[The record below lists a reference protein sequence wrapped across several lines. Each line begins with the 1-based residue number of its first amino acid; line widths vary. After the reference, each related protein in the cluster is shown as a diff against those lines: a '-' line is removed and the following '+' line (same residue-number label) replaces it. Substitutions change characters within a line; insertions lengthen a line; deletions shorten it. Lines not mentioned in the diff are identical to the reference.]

1 MKIFINLP
9 TWLGDSV
16 MASAALR
23 LIFSHFERLSQIN
36 ATNFGEIQNANNT
49 EQSTDTKH
57 TESTPINAQN
67 TNQTRQNTRTQNT
80 EQPKAT
86 QNLKFVLYGSFVAC
100 ELFKAC
106 DNVEIFVQTPKKK
119 GILGALARFKD
130 FRKLARIWGE
140 FNYAFSF
147 RSAFSARFMLF
158 LLRSKHKFIFD
169 KKQNKDAHQVLKYL
183 AFIENTLQIKAA
195 SDELFLPTPKFSTLQ
210 ASEQKILLEKFGVKK
225 DKKLL
230 GINAGAKYG
239 LAKCWE
245 REYFA
250 QVGLEFNKTHE
261 ILIFGVSTE
270 QEICDGI
277 ESWLA
282 QHSVKAHNLCA
293 KTDIK
298 ELSQLISALDLFISN
313 DSGAM
318 HIAAAYKTPTIAV
331 FGPTRFTQTSP
342 WHNENAKLIHL
353 NLACMPCMK
362 RVCPLKHHACM
373 KELKPELVIN
383 AAKGL
388 LAR

>member
-1 MKIFINLP
+1 
-9 TWLGDSV
+9 

-36 ATNFGEIQNANNT
+36 AANLSEIQSANNT
-49 EQSTDTKH
+49 EQSA
-57 TESTPINAQN
+57 TPAQKRINA
-67 TNQTRQNTRTQNT
+67 TNIKSNGTHNPQENAHNNN
-80 EQPKAT
+80 PA

-106 DNVEIFVQTPKKK
+106 ENVEIFVQTPKKK

-130 FRKLARIWGE
+130 FRKLAQIWGE
-140 FNYAFSF
+140 FDYAFSF

-158 LLRSKHKFIFD
+158 LLRAKHKFIFD

-183 AFIENTLQIKAA
+183 AFIENTLQIKAT
-195 SDELFLPTPKFSTLQ
+195 SDELFLPTPAFKDLQ

-250 QVGLEFNKTHE
+250 QVAFEFSKTHE
-261 ILIFGVSTE
+261 ILIFGVSLE
-270 QEICDGI
+270 QEICDDI

-342 WHNENAKLIHL
+342 WRNENAKLIHL

-388 LAR
+388 LAK

>member
-1 MKIFINLP
+1 
-9 TWLGDSV
+9 

-36 ATNFGEIQNANNT
+36 ATNLGEIQGANKT
-49 EQSTDTKH
+49 EQSATPASTTSTKLNGAQ
-57 TESTPINAQN
+57 NAQN
-67 TNQTRQNTRTQNT
+67 DNATR
-80 EQPKAT
+80 
-86 QNLKFVLYGSFVAC
+86 NLKFVIYGSFVAC

-106 DNVEIFVQTPKKK
+106 ENVETFVQVPKKR
-119 GILGALARFKD
+119 GIFGTLTRFKD

-140 FNYAFSF
+140 FDYAFSF
-147 RSAFSARFMLF
+147 RSAFSARFMLQM
-158 LLRSKHKFIFD
+158 LRAKHKFVFD
-169 KKQNKDAHQVLKYL
+169 KRQNKDAHQVLKYL
-183 AFIENTLQIKAA
+183 AFTQNALQTKAV
-195 SDELFLPTPKFSTLQ
+195 SDELFLPTVAFKDLRV
-210 ASEQKILLEKFGVKK
+210 SEQRALLEKFGIKK

-250 QVGLEFNKTHE
+250 QVGFEFSKTHE
-261 ILIFGVSTE
+261 ILIFGVSSE
-270 QEICDGI
+270 QEICDDI
-277 ESWLA
+277 ETWLA
-282 QHSVKAHNLCA
+282 KNNVKAHNVCA
-293 KTDIK
+293 KTSIQ

-342 WHNENAKLIHL
+342 WCNENARLVHL

-383 AAKGL
+383 AAKEL
-388 LAR
+388 LAL